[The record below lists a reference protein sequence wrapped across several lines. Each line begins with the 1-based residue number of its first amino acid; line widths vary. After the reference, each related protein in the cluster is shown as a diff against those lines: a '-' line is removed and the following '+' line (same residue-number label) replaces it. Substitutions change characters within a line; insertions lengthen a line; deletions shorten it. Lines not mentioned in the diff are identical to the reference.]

1 MLNEIYQD
9 TKEQM
14 DKSIQA
20 LKHSYKSIRTGK
32 VSTSVLD
39 GIKVD
44 YYGTPSE
51 LSQIASVLATDAST
65 ICISPWEK
73 NLVPDIEKAIYEA
86 NIGVNPNNDGESVKL
101 FFSPMTIDQRKEN
114 AKKAKNLTDDA
125 KISLRNIR
133 KQANDR
139 LKKLHKDKEVTDDE
153 NKKALDEIQKITD
166 SYVVKS
172 DEVLTIKE
180 KEILTV

>member
-14 DKSIQA
+14 DKSLQA

-101 FFSPMTIDQRKEN
+101 FFPPMTIEQRQEN

-139 LKKLHKDKEVTDDE
+139 LKKLHKDKEITDDE
-153 NKKALDEIQKITD
+153 NKKALDEVQKITN

-172 DEVLTIKE
+172 DEILTIKE